1 MNKFHII
8 PQRLIMITFSS
19 LLIFTLFYQPLQ
31 ASSDTFYAEVTEIV
45 DGDTIRVK
53 IKDHT
58 ETVRYLLI
66 DTPELHHPKRGE
78 EELGA
83 IAMMANREI
92 VEDRGVTLETD
103 ILKRDRYG
111 RLLAYVWIDTDEG
124 RVMVNEELVLRG
136 FAMPMTIPPNVKYD
150 NRISSAF
157 MKARKNEKGLWAR
170 ASARNFTAEQAWS
183 ELPYIEG
190 YFITLEL
197 RIRDIIE
204 SGNRKVILPEKGNF
218 TIVVYN
224 NDWQQCIEH
233 LPERGR
239 TIKVAGRARK
249 GFHGGEIILSDP
261 AQIVYP

>member
-1 MNKFHII
+1 MV
-8 PQRLIMITFSS
+8 TFSS
-19 LLIFTLFYQPLQ
+19 LLIFTLFFQPLQ
-31 ASSDTFYAEVTEIV
+31 ASSDSLYAEVTEII

-66 DTPELHHPKRGE
+66 DTPELHHPTRGE

-92 VEDRGVTLETD
+92 VEDRRVTLETD
-103 ILKRDRYG
+103 VLKRDRYG
-111 RLLAYVWIDTDEG
+111 RLLAYVWIDTDKG
-124 RVMVNEELVLRG
+124 QVMVNEELVIRG

-197 RIRDIIE
+197 GIRDIIE

-261 AQIVYP
+261 AQIVYPLQKD